1 MNSIAGSRVVMLV
14 LALATGLAAHAQ
26 DQPVERKQQTKQD
39 QRMYYQRVNRHD
51 QETMLED
58 PAITN
63 SVTDQQI
70 MPDSNEQNVESRV
83 LTLDDLQRTRFVA
96 APVASEG
103 MEFVPGKGYVAGRTE
118 QATEPG
124 MGVLAPTLGF
134 QLTGG
139 LNGAENSPNAE
150 SFPTA
155 VNPGESGP
163 GFVSSKAAVDPYAQP
178 AVNPYAQPAG
188 DPYAQPPDPLLSL
201 QPFRSELP
209 LTGIGSALERR
220 PAPSLPATDLPTPE
234 SSLRLDEL
242 TEPSPARS
250 IGRQSSPV
258 SPFRRSEREG
268 PGTEREGR
276 TTCKFKVN
284 PATIHNRVE
293 RERLARQGCLTRP
306 FDRHT
311 PKAAE
316 GRD

>member
-1 MNSIAGSRVVMLV
+1 MNSIAGSRVVMLA
-14 LALATGLAAHAQ
+14 LALAGGLAAHAQ

-63 SVTDQQI
+63 SVTDEQI
-70 MPDSNEQNVESRV
+70 LPDSNEQNVESRV
-83 LTLDDLQRTRFVA
+83 LTLDDLQRTRFVP

-124 MGVLAPTLGF
+124 MSVLAPTLGF

-139 LNGAENSPNAE
+139 LNGAGNSPNAE
-150 SFPTA
+150 PFPA
-155 VNPGESGP
+155 GVNPGESGP
-163 GFVSSKAAVDPYAQP
+163 GFVPSKA

-188 DPYAQPPDPLLSL
+188 YPSAQPPDPLLSL
-201 QPFRSELP
+201 RPFRSELP
-209 LTGIGSALERR
+209 LTGISSALERR
-220 PAPSLPATDLPTPE
+220 PAASLPATDLPTPE
-234 SSLRLDEL
+234 PSPRQDEL

-250 IGRQSSPV
+250 IGRQSARTA
-258 SPFRRSEREG
+258 PFRRS
-268 PGTEREGR
+268 GTEREGR

-293 RERLARQGCLTRP
+293 RERLSREGCLTRP
-306 FDRHT
+306 VARHNAKT
-311 PKAAE
+311 A
-316 GRD
+316 GSRD